1 MYKYLFNYYSRYYK
15 HFTLTIKNI
24 FNEKSDGQILGRWC
38 HVSLPKCCNNV
49 IEKKIDFANRDNSF
63 SYNKNNN

>member
-1 MYKYLFNYYSRYYK
+1 MYKYIVNNYTR
-15 HFTLTIKNI
+15 FLIMVKNV
-24 FNEKSDGQILGRWC
+24 FNEKSDGEILGRWC
-38 HVSLPKCCNNV
+38 HISLPKCCNNV

>member
-1 MYKYLFNYYSRYYK
+1 MYKYIVNNYTR
-15 HFTLTIKNI
+15 FLMMVKNI

>member
-1 MYKYLFNYYSRYYK
+1 MYKYIVNNYTR
-15 HFTLTIKNI
+15 FLIMVKNI

>member
-1 MYKYLFNYYSRYYK
+1 MYKYIVNNYTR
-15 HFTLTIKNI
+15 FLIMVKNI

-49 IEKKIDFANRDNSF
+49 IEKKIDFANRDNSLC
-63 SYNKNNN
+63 YNKNNN